1 MSAIGHQGVFRLSRW
16 SCQIQAEFQGFRPTW
31 EKHNK
36 KNNDYAYRTL
46 TRSGTAFQRLQLIR
60 SFYQTF
66 RTHDSRF
73 TCAPTTPQL
82 QRLSAITQPG
92 FGLIRFR
99 SPLLTESLLF
109 SLPMG
114 TEMFHFPTFPPHR
127 LYIQRWVTRHY
138 SCWVSPFGHP
148 RITARLTAPRGLS
161 QPPTSFFGSWCQGIH
176 HLLLVT

>member
-1 MSAIGHQGVFRLSRW
+1 MVLPDSSGISGVPPYLGKTHKR
-16 SCQIQAEFQGFRPTW
+16 
-31 EKHNK
+31 
-36 KNNDYAYRTL
+36 NNDYAYRTL

-114 TEMFHFPTFPPHR
+114 TEMFHFPTFPPTA
-127 LYIQRWVTRHY
+127 LYIQAEVAPHDWRHSRFPY
-138 SCWVSPFGHP
+138 SETPGSQLVYQLPGAY
-148 RITARLTAPRGLS
+148 RRLQRPSSALGAKASTDR
-161 QPPTSFFGSWCQGIH
+161 T
-176 HLLLVT
+176 

>member
-114 TEMFHFPTFPPHR
+114 TEMFHFPTFPPTT
-127 LYIQRWVTRHY
+127 LYIQAEVAGHNSGNSRFPY
-138 SCWVSPFGHP
+138 SEIHGSKLVYQLPMAY
-148 RITARLTAPRGLS
+148 RRLQR
-161 QPPTSFFGSWCQGIH
+161 PPSALGAKASTDR
-176 HLLLVT
+176 T